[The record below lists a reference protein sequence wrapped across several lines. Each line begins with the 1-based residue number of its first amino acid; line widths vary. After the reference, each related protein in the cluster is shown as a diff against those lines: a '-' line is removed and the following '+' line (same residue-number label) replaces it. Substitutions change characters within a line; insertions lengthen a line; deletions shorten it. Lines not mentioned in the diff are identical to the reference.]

1 MIIEKGN
8 KFYSLLYLLKYFYDA
23 IMLRPLNC
31 FHVFFLAEA
40 EYVMRYPPIV
50 SSIYKFCL
58 FEKQQPFRY
67 N

>member
-8 KFYSLLYLLKYFYDA
+8 KFTVYYLFSNIFYDA

-50 SSIYKFCL
+50 SVDYKFCL